1 MSSLNLLVNFENQVL
16 QYEGEIPQSRQISNP
31 AKKRALKAGFEKS
44 GGIKKYTGGI
54 VKKGGIMWAGL

>member
-1 MSSLNLLVNFENQVL
+1 MAGLDWRRDL
-16 QYEGEIPQSRQISNP
+16 
-31 AKKRALKAGFEKS
+31 KKVAGFRA